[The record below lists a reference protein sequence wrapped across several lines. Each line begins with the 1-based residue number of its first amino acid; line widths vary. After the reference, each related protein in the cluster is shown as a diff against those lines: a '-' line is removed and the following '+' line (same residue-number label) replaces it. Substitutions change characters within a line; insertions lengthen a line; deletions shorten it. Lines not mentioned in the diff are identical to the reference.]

1 MTAPWAS
8 HCARCSRTSSGTRT
22 RRWPG
27 DGERQI
33 NPDRVRNIFL
43 GLNDGLVEILGAVS
57 GFFGAFGN
65 AAMVLMA
72 AFTVA
77 VAGALSMAAG
87 AYVAASSE
95 AEVRDTERARAR
107 FLGEPVPES
116 EVHESA
122 LGAAMLIGVSYFAG
136 ALVPVFP
143 VLFGARSA
151 LLSLVTAGTVVVVVS
166 MILAFLSGM
175 DVKRRILL
183 NVVII
188 AAAVG
193 ITYGIGLVTKAVF
206 GVSI

>member
-1 MTAPWAS
+1 
-8 HCARCSRTSSGTRT
+8 
-22 RRWPG
+22 
-27 DGERQI
+27 
-33 NPDRVRNIFL
+33 
-43 GLNDGLVEILGAVS
+43 VS
-57 GFFGAFGN
+57 GFFAAFGN
-65 AAMVLMA
+65 AATVLMA

-95 AEVRDTERARAR
+95 AEVRDTELARAR

-116 EVHESA
+116 EAHESA
-122 LGAAMLIGVSYFAG
+122 FGAALLIGVSYFAG
-136 ALVPVFP
+136 ALVPVLP

-151 LLSLVTAGTVVVVVS
+151 LLSLVTAGSVVVAVS

-175 DVKRRILL
+175 DVKRRILI

-193 ITYGIGLVTKAVF
+193 ITYAIGLVTKAVF
-206 GVSI
+206 GITV